1 MINFAE
7 HFAYF
12 IVDWFGGLSFSFQDS
27 WGFIFD
33 LFIYFICVSILLAQI
48 SVHHCVLSAQ
58 MRKKTVSPSL

>member
-7 HFAYF
+7 LFASF
-12 IVDWFGGLSFSFQDS
+12 IADWFGGLSFFSKIA
-27 WGFIFD
+27 WGFILD
-33 LFIYFICVSILLAQI
+33 VLIYFICVSTLLAQI